1 MQNCLNK
8 KNECTD
14 VRKVEIYSR
23 DKKRKQI
30 KKERMD
36 PMKEGLTERKKQ
48 PHKSGKKER
57 NKDGI
62 SAGQT

>member
-1 MQNCLNK
+1 MYGREK
-8 KNECTD
+8 
-14 VRKVEIYSR
+14 SR
-23 DKKRKQI
+23 DLQQRQKAKQI

-36 PMKEGLTERKKQ
+36 PKKEGLTKRKKQ